1 MKKSRKVKQTKKW
14 LKSRRK
20 IQKYWKCA
28 TMRRDIEGGLVSEVQ
43 YLIDKSFWLREQW
56 KLREENDERNNARK
70 SPKAEGHA
78 SSD

>member
-1 MKKSRKVKQTKKW
+1 
-14 LKSRRK
+14 
-20 IQKYWKCA
+20 
-28 TMRRDIEGGLVSEVQ
+28 MRRDIEGELVSEVQ
-43 YLIDKSFWLREQW
+43 YLIDKSFRLREQW